1 MNILIVSTN
10 RERSPFPVAPL
21 GALCVCS
28 AAERAGHQVDFLDMM
43 FARDPVSSLTSALK
57 SHDYQAIG
65 FSIRNLDDCI
75 SSTRKSY
82 FADVSEMVECV
93 LKQTDAPVILG
104 GSGFSISPD
113 GWLKRLNVHYGVVGD
128 GEIAIVGL
136 LNAIASNESP
146 TGIAGILTNNGNHND
161 IGRKIT
167 PSSVTDLNG
176 IYSPSHDKCSY
187 KQYLRRGGFVSV
199 QTKRGCPFKC
209 IYCVYPLLEGT
220 EYHLRSPE
228 NIANEIEA
236 LAREKSAASFYFT
249 DSVFNTPREHALS
262 ICKELAQRK
271 LSIKWMAYCNP
282 VGFDVA
288 LARAMTAA
296 GCVGVEFGLD
306 VATGK
311 MLKKMGKPF
320 TQSDIRNSLKSASDA
335 GLPFALHLLFG
346 GPGECIDDIRE
357 TQRFIDSCAAPNAVF
372 ALMGIR
378 IYENTPIE
386 KTALAEGVI
395 TEQTDLFN
403 PVFYIST
410 ELGMSPMKALDEIAR
425 ERPTWSTPTDW
436 SRMTMRVIQKFINRM
451 GVHPQWRNIQ
461 NYGKYLRKRGRP

>member
-1 MNILIVSTN
+1 LKILIVSTN
-10 RERSPFPVAPL
+10 REKSPFPVAPV

-43 FARDPVSSLTSALK
+43 FVKDPVSSLKDLIK
-57 SHDYQAIG
+57 SCDYKAIG

-82 FADVSEMVECV
+82 FTIAREMVECA

-104 GSGFSISPD
+104 GSGFSIMPD
-113 GWLKRLNVHYGVVGD
+113 GWLKRLKVHYGVVGD
-128 GEIAIVGL
+128 GEIAFVSL
-136 LNAIASNESP
+136 LNAIESNES
-146 TGIAGILTNNGNHND
+146 TSGIAGVLTNNDNHND
-161 IGRKIT
+161 AMRKMM
-167 PSSVTDLNG
+167 PSSVSDLDG
-176 IYSPSHDKCSY
+176 IYSASHDKCSY
-187 KQYLRRGGFVSV
+187 MQYLRRGGFVSV
-199 QTKRGCPFKC
+199 QTKRGCAFKC
-209 IYCVYPLLEGT
+209 IYCVYPVLEGT
-220 EYHLRSPE
+220 AYRLRSPE
-228 NIANEIEA
+228 NIANEI
-236 LAREKSAASFYFT
+236 AAMSRVKTATNFYFT

-262 ICKELAQRK
+262 ICKELAKRK

-282 VGFDVA
+282 VGFDSE
-288 LARAMTAA
+288 LARAMTEA
-296 GCVGVEFGLD
+296 GCVGIEFGLD

-320 TQSDIRNSLKSASDA
+320 TQPDIRNSLKSASDA

-357 TQRFIDSCAAPNAVF
+357 TQSFIDSCAAPNAVF

-395 TEQTDLFN
+395 TEQTDLFD
-403 PVFYIST
+403 PAFYISR
-410 ELGMSPMKALDEIAR
+410 ELGKNPMTVLDEIAR
-425 ERPTWSTPTDW
+425 ERHTWSTPTDW
-436 SRMTMRVIQKFINRM
+436 SKISLRIIQKFINRA
-451 GVHPQWRNIQ
+451 GDHPQWRNIE
-461 NYGKYLRKRGRP
+461 NYGKFLRR

>member
-1 MNILIVSTN
+1 
-10 RERSPFPVAPL
+10 
-21 GALCVCS
+21 
-28 AAERAGHQVDFLDMM
+28 MM

-93 LKQTDAPVILG
+93 VKQTDAPVILG

-161 IGRKIT
+161 IGRKIA

-187 KQYLRRGGFVSV
+187 RQYLSRGGFVSV

-220 EYHLRSPE
+220 AYHLRSPE

-262 ICKELAQRK
+262 ICKELSQRN

-320 TQSDIRNSLKSASDA
+320 TQPDIRNSLKSASDA

-357 TQRFIDSCAAPNAVF
+357 TQRFIDSCAVPNAVF

-410 ELGMSPMKALDEIAR
+410 ELGKSPMKALDEIAR
-425 ERPTWSTPTDW
+425 ERPTWSTPSDW
-436 SRMTMRVIQKFINRM
+436 SKMTMRVIQKFINRM